1 MRIWDIFKGSQE
13 YYDEC
18 YPVTIVKQKK
28 ETLRKSGVLARLL
41 SGGDDLRL
49 TVAIASLSKVM
60 DEADVKHYR
69 KDVVGAG
76 HEFDLILKGLD
87 QA

>member
-1 MRIWDIFKGSQE
+1 VRIWDTFKGSQE

-18 YPVTIVKQKK
+18 HPVTTVKQKK
-28 ETLRKSGVLARLL
+28 ETLHKSGVLARLL
-41 SGGDDLRL
+41 SGGDNLRL
-49 TVAIASLSKVM
+49 TEAIAILSKVM